1 MMLDLNAG
9 PKKRKPGYSFS
20 ICHSNLNSIAA
31 HNLEKLGLL
40 KTYYTGNKFDINFL
54 SESYPGTSILSDI
67 ESSSMYLLET
77 ITLVI

>member
-1 MMLDLNAG
+1 MLDLNAG

-54 SESYPGTSILSDI
+54 SESYLVLLYYLILKVQVCTS
-67 ESSSMYLLET
+67 
-77 ITLVI
+77 

>member
-54 SESYPGTSILSDI
+54 SESYLVLLYYLILKVQVCTS
-67 ESSSMYLLET
+67 
-77 ITLVI
+77 